1 MAKLAKQSEVF
12 EQILL
17 SHAEMC
23 YSVALALTRDPDR
36 AQELARHVLTDA
48 WHLRES
54 AEGRAHIKKKLL
66 TGLRQRFLL
75 DRCKPFAIMKEASF
89 AGRA

>member
-1 MAKLAKQSEVF
+1 MNKVEQAEIF
-12 EQILL
+12 EQVLL
-17 SHAEMC
+17 SHTEMC
-23 YSVALALTRDPDR
+23 YSVALTLTRDPDR
-36 AQELARHVLTDA
+36 AQELARQVLTDA

-54 AEGRAHIKKKLL
+54 AEGRAHIKNKLL

-75 DRCKPFAIMKEASF
+75 DRRKPFAIMKEASF